1 MEAKGLLYVVERIKT
16 KIILSLGYRG
26 SVGPRLSTF
35 RLPAPTPCQPASAPA
50 YTANMTLLP
59 LNSGRFVL
67 RDVPS
72 NMNYLAQCM
81 QKLMVNSDYISA

>member
-1 MEAKGLLYVVERIKT
+1 MDETMRRSARFCEYISHSLQVSTKCPKSRMSAKEEEFVPLFVPK
-16 KIILSLGYRG
+16 S
-26 SVGPRLSTF
+26 
-35 RLPAPTPCQPASAPA
+35 
-50 YTANMTLLP
+50 P

-72 NMNYLAQCM
+72 NMNYLAQCR